1 MKKYILLYTGLIL
14 TFGLSVAFIN
24 TKNSSGRAGNT
35 GSPGEGTCSAGSGGC
50 HSGGSSAVAGVT
62 LVANPAFTNNAYIPG
77 TVYSVSLTVGALGFT
92 NFGFGCEV
100 LTTANTN
107 AGTLQNA
114 GSGVKF
120 LVAGNGRNNAVQ
132 NSTQVG
138 SNGAYTFTFDWSAP
152 ANNTGTVR
160 FFYCGNAV
168 NGTGGTGGD
177 LGLPGSL
184 TLTEASAIGLS
195 ELNANSVPVSI
206 QAFPNPARDFVQ
218 ISYELFSSSPVQVE
232 LINLKGERVRQL
244 SNAPESAGTHQHFVS
259 LKEVESGLYFVRV
272 KTDKGIVGQT
282 KLTVVN

>member
-1 MKKYILLYTGLIL
+1 MKKNISLYSSLIII
-14 TFGLSVAFIN
+14 FVLSVASIN
-24 TKNSSGRAGNT
+24 SRNSSGRAGNT

-50 HSGGSSAVAGVT
+50 HSGGSSSVAGVT
-62 LVANPAFTNNAYIPG
+62 LVANPAFTNNSYIPG
-77 TVYSVSLTVGALGFT
+77 TVYTVSLTVGALGFS
-92 NFGFGCEV
+92 NFGFGCEA
-100 LTTANTN
+100 LNSANTN

-114 GSGVKF
+114 GPGVKF

-132 NSTQVG
+132 NSTQSG
-138 SNGAYTFTFDWSAP
+138 NGAYTFTFDWQAP

-195 ELNANSVPVSI
+195 ELDAKSVPVSI

-218 ISYELFSSSPVQVE
+218 ISYELFSSGLMQVE

-244 SNAPESAGTHQHFVS
+244 SNVLENAGTHQHFVS
-259 LKEVESGLYFVRV
+259 LKDVESGLYIVRV
-272 KTDKGIVGQT
+272 KTDKGLVGQT